1 MAEFT
6 EVALQE
12 VAPLQNV
19 IFTETP
25 IPCTRGYVLHRA
37 GSGVFDLRSSGGQ
50 CRARYKVSFGANIA
64 IPEDG
69 TVAPISIAINLRGE
83 ALGSATAIVTPAAV
97 EEFFNVY
104 VSVFVEVP
112 SCCCATV
119 SVENTSD
126 QAINV
131 QNANLIIERVA

>member
-6 EVALQE
+6 EVSLQE
-12 VAPLQNV
+12 VASLQNV

-25 IPCTRGYVLHRA
+25 FPCNRGYVLHRA
-37 GSGVFDLRSSGGQ
+37 GSGVFDLRGSGAQ

-64 IPEDG
+64 IPEGG
-69 TVAPISIAINLRGE
+69 TVGPISIALSLGGE

-104 VSVFVEVP
+104 VSVFIEVP
-112 SCCCATV
+112 ACCCASV
-119 SVENTSD
+119 SVKNTSG
-126 QAINV
+126 QSINV